1 MKLTVKGFKKV
12 NNADT
17 NTVEDKSIINK
28 ELDVPPI
35 VGSLFS
41 LIAIFIFCI
50 IKVAKFFGL
59 FKDAKI
65 SKNLANEI

>member
-50 IKVAKFFGL
+50 IKVAKYKVFNSAVSL
-59 FKDAKI
+59 NNSNK
-65 SKNLANEI
+65 